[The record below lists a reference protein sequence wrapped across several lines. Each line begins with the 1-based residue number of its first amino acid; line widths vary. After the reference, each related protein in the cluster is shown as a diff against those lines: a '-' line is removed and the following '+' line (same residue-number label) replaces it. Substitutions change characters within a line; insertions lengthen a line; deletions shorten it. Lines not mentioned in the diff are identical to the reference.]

1 MIDKKKNN
9 DLVTKVLIEKFR
21 IITPILVTVSI
32 FLLGGISIQLNKMD
46 NKLFTHLTNHEIH
59 TPRADVI
66 SKGVFDTHCMISERD
81 RKELVTHFNSIEENL
96 KKIYISIK

>member
-1 MIDKKKNN
+1 MIDEERKNN
-9 DLVTKVLIEKFR
+9 GLVTKVLIEKFR

-46 NKLFTHLTNHEIH
+46 NKLFAHLTNHEIH

-66 SKGVFDTHCMISERD
+66 SKGVFDTHCFISN
-81 RKELVTHFNSIEENL
+81 KIETN
-96 KKIYISIK
+96 Y